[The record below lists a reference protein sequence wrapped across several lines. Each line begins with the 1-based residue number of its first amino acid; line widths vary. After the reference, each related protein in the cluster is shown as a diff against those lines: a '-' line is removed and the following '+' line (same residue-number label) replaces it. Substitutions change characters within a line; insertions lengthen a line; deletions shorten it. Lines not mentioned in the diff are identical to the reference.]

1 MRFVRR
7 ALCVA
12 LLLVGFSAAA
22 GAVSVDSVLVKYRP
36 GTSDPMIAAIESSLG
51 VSSSYVSPYNGVHVV
66 PVAADATVA
75 GLVSAF
81 AAFGGVE
88 FAQPN
93 GVVTAAFLPND
104 TYFAAPENYQWNL
117 NTIGMPSAWDV
128 NGGGSPTTIVAVID
142 TGVAYEDFGRYK
154 LAPDLAGTT
163 FVQGWD
169 FVNNDAHP
177 NDDQGHG
184 THVTGTIAQ
193 TTNNSF
199 GCAGIAYG
207 VSIMPLKVLNSSGS
221 GTEQDVADAIHYAAD
236 HGAKIVNMSLGS
248 SSPSTVMEQA
258 VNYAYSKGVTL
269 VAATGNDNALG
280 AMAVN
285 YPGAYANVI
294 AVGAT
299 RFDNHV
305 TWYSNKG
312 PQIDIVAPG
321 GDLSVDQNGDG
332 YGDGILQN
340 DFNLNTKNVK
350 DFGFWFL
357 SGTSMATPHVAGV
370 AALLYDQGV
379 HDPDL
384 IKAILQQTARDLEAP
399 GFDCDTGWGLLNAAA
414 ALALVADFPHPGD
427 ANRDGKVD
435 GGDLSLWQQ
444 FYDPLGLA
452 GDNNTW
458 DRGDWNNDNRID
470 GGDLALWQQY
480 YSPES
485 YLGLAALGGSTGI
498 PLTGAAV
505 PEPATAGLVALAA
518 SVSLLRRRRR

>member
-7 ALCVA
+7 TLCAA
-12 LLLVGFSAAA
+12 LLLVAFSAAT
-22 GAVSVDSVLVKYRP
+22 GAVSVDSVLVKYSS

-66 PVAADATVA
+66 PVTADATVA

-88 FAQPN
+88 YVEPN
-93 GVVTAAFLPND
+93 GIVTAAFLPND
-104 TYFAAPENYQWNL
+104 TYYSPYQWNL
-117 NTIGMPSAWDV
+117 DTIGMPSAWNV
-128 NGGGSPTTIVAVID
+128 NPGGSPTTIVAVID
-142 TGVAYEDFGRYK
+142 TGVAYENYGKYQV
-154 LAPDLAGTT
+154 APDLAGTS

-177 NDDQGHG
+177 NDDHGHG

-193 TTNNSF
+193 TTNNAY

-207 VSIMPLKVLNSSGS
+207 VSIMPLKILNSSGS
-221 GTEQDVADAIHYAAD
+221 GTDQALADALYYAAD
-236 HGAKIVNMSLGS
+236 HGANIVNMSLGS
-248 SSPSTVMEQA
+248 SSPSTVVEQA
-258 VNYAYSKGVTL
+258 INYAYSKGVTL
-269 VAATGNDNALG
+269 IAATGNDNSLG
-280 AMAVN
+280 AGAVN
-285 YPGAYANVI
+285 YPAAYANVI

-312 PQIDIVAPG
+312 PQIDVVAPG
-321 GDLSVDQNGDG
+321 GDLGVDQNGDG

-340 DFNLNTKNVK
+340 TFDPNTKNVK
-350 DFGFWFL
+350 DFSFWFF
-357 SGTSMATPHVAGV
+357 SGTSMATPHVVGV
-370 AALLYDQGV
+370 AALLYDQGI

-384 IKAILQQTARDLEAP
+384 IRAILQQTAIDLEAP

-427 ANRDGKVD
+427 ANRDGRVD
-435 GGDLSLWQQ
+435 GADLSIWQQ
-444 FYDPLGLA
+444 FYDPRGLA

-458 DRGDWNNDNRID
+458 DRGDWNDDNRID

-485 YLGLAALGGSTGI
+485 YLGLSALSGWTGA
-498 PLTGAAV
+498 PLTGEAV

-518 SVSLLRRRRR
+518 SASFLRRRRR